1 MNQPSPTKS
10 KSIAIGLLLIV
21 LGIIFL
27 GHSFDVIRLG
37 HLINHWWPLILIA
50 IGICKLGRRDRNNG
64 ILMILLGT
72 LFLLSTLNIIHWHQ
86 IWRFWPIILI
96 IIGIGML
103 IKRFPSQND
112 DSTDFS
118 SQSAEDK
125 IEINSLFCHTN
136 RKLTSRQLRAVEL
149 NAVFGSLTLDLRQAV
164 IATEGCILT
173 TDAIFG
179 TIDIYV
185 PLRCSVNFQVSQ
197 FLGRAENRVSG
208 TSNGPTITIK
218 GNAIFGNIRV
228 SN

>member
-1 MNQPSPTKS
+1 MNQSSSTKS
-10 KSIAIGLLLIV
+10 NTIAIALLLIV

-27 GHSFDVIRLG
+27 GHSFNMFRLG
-37 HLINHWWPLILIA
+37 HLISHWWPLILVA
-50 IGICKLGRRDRNNG
+50 IGISKLGRRDRNNG
-64 ILMILLGT
+64 ILLILLGI

-86 IWRFWPIILI
+86 IWRFWPAILI

-103 IKRFPSQND
+103 MKRFPSQHE

-125 IEINSLFCHTN
+125 VEINSFFCNTK
-136 RKLTSRQLRAVEL
+136 RKLTSRQLRVAEL
-149 NAVFGSLTLDLRQAV
+149 DAVFGSLSLDLRQAV
-164 IATEGCILT
+164 IAPEGCIMT

-185 PLRCSVNFQVSQ
+185 PLQCSINFQVSQ
-197 FLGRAENRVSG
+197 FLGRAENWASS
-208 TSNGPTITIK
+208 TSSGPTITIK
-218 GNAIFGNIRV
+218 GDAIFGNVRV